1 MENIQNCPVCGSPH
15 STLKLKAKDY
25 TVSNEM
31 FHIVTCD
38 SCQLIYTN
46 PRPAANEAGP
56 YYRASAYISHS
67 DTNEGIVNKL
77 YHAVR
82 KFTLQSK
89 TNWIESEKKGA
100 KELLD
105 IGCGNG
111 HFLAAAKDKGWNIT
125 GLELDQETAA
135 RAAKLTG
142 LPIAPS
148 LKEIEPEKQFQVI
161 TLWHVLEHV
170 YEIDAYFEF
179 FKNRLAPNGKL
190 LLALPNAASFDANY
204 FKEHW
209 AAYDVPRHIYHFTP
223 ATISALAAKY
233 GFTLKRSRGLIF
245 DSFYISLLSNE
256 YKSGNKRLPHSF
268 FIGLISNLSAM
279 LGKSNYSSNLYIFE
293 KTSAKNA

>member
-15 STLKLKAKDY
+15 SSLKFKAKDY

-38 SCQLIYTN
+38 SCRLIYTN
-46 PRPAANEAGP
+46 PRPAAHEAGP
-56 YYRASAYISHS
+56 YYHASAYISHS

-89 TNWIESEKKGA
+89 TNWIESEKKGT

-105 IGCGNG
+105 VGCGNG
-111 HFLAAAKDKGWNIT
+111 HFLAAAIEKGWNIN
-125 GLELDQETAA
+125 GVELDSETAA
-135 RAAKLTG
+135 RAANLTG
-142 LPIAPS
+142 LTIAPS
-148 LKEIEPEKQFQVI
+148 LKEIDPAKEFQVI

-170 YEIDAYFEF
+170 YELDEYFQF
-179 FKNRLAPNGKL
+179 FKSRLAKDGKL
-190 LLALPNAASFDANY
+190 LFALPNPASFDATY
-204 FKEHW
+204 FKQYW

-223 ATISALAAKY
+223 ATIAALAEKY
-233 GFTLKRSRGLIF
+233 GFRLKSSRGLIF

-256 YKSGNKRLPHSF
+256 YKTGNKRLLHSF
-268 FIGLISNLSAM
+268 CIGLLSNLRAM
-279 LGKSNYSSNLYIFE
+279 LGKPNYSSNLYCFE
-293 KTSAKNA
+293 HA

>member
-15 STLKLKAKDY
+15 SSLKFKAKDY

-56 YYRASAYISHS
+56 YYHASAYISHS

-89 TNWIESEKKGA
+89 TYWIEPEKKGN

-105 IGCGNG
+105 VGCGNG
-111 HFLAAAKDKGWNIT
+111 HFLAAAKEKGWNIN
-125 GLELDQETAA
+125 GVELAPETAA
-135 RAAKLTG
+135 RAAKLAG
-142 LPIAPS
+142 LTIAPS
-148 LKEIEPEKQFQVI
+148 LTEIASDKQFQVI

-170 YEIDAYFEF
+170 YEIDEYFQF
-179 FKNRLAPNGKL
+179 FKNRLAQDGKL
-190 LLALPNAASFDANY
+190 LLALPNPASFDANY
-204 FKEHW
+204 FEEYW

-223 ATISALAAKY
+223 ATITALAAKY
-233 GFTLKRSRGLIF
+233 GFKLKKSRGLIF

-256 YKSGNKRLPHSF
+256 NKTGNKRLIHSF
-268 FIGLISNLSAM
+268 FVGLLSNLRAM
-279 LGKSNYSSNLYIFE
+279 LGKPNYSSNLYLFE
-293 KTSAKNA
+293 HA

>member
-190 LLALPNAASFDANY
+190 LLALPSAASFDANY

-256 YKSGNKRLPHSF
+256 YKSGNKRLLNSF

-293 KTSAKNA
+293 KTSAKNV

>member
-1 MENIQNCPVCGSPH
+1 MPCANSRYNQKQIGLSW
-15 STLKLKAKDY
+15 KKKD
-25 TVSNEM
+25 T
-31 FHIVTCD
+31 
-38 SCQLIYTN
+38 
-46 PRPAANEAGP
+46 
-56 YYRASAYISHS
+56 
-67 DTNEGIVNKL
+67 
-77 YHAVR
+77 
-82 KFTLQSK
+82 
-89 TNWIESEKKGA
+89 

-111 HFLAAAKDKGWNIT
+111 HFLAAAKEKGWNIN
-125 GLELDQETAA
+125 GLELDPETAA

-142 LPIAPS
+142 LAISSS
-148 LKEIEPEKQFQVI
+148 LKEIELEKRFQVI

-256 YKSGNKRLPHSF
+256 YKSGNKRLLHSF

-293 KTSAKNA
+293 KTSATNA

>member
-46 PRPAANEAGP
+46 PRPAANEASP
-56 YYRASAYISHS
+56 YYQASAYISHS
-67 DTNEGIVNKL
+67 DTSEGIVNKL
-77 YHAVR
+77 YHAIR
-82 KFTLQSK
+82 RITLKSK
-89 TNWIESEKKGA
+89 TNWIEPEKRGTR
-100 KELLD
+100 ELLD
-105 IGCGNG
+105 VGCGNG

-125 GLELDQETAA
+125 GLELDPETAN

-142 LPIAPS
+142 ITIAPS
-148 LKEIEPEKQFQVI
+148 LKEIAPEKQFQVV

-170 YEIDAYFEF
+170 YELDEYFHF
-179 FKNRLAPNGKL
+179 FKNRIASDGKL
-190 LLALPNAASFDANY
+190 LLALPNPASFDANY
-204 FKEHW
+204 FKEYW

-233 GFTLKRSRGLIF
+233 GFKLKTSRGLIF

-256 YKSGNKRLPHSF
+256 YKTGNKRLVPSF
-268 FIGLISNLSAM
+268 IIGFISNLRAM
-279 LGKSNYSSNLYIFE
+279 LGKPNYSSNLYLFE
-293 KTSAKNA
+293 HA

>member
-1 MENIQNCPVCGSPH
+1 MENIQNCPVCGSPD
-15 STLKLKAKDY
+15 STLKFKAKDY

-38 SCQLIYTN
+38 ACRLIYTN

-56 YYRASAYISHS
+56 YYHASAYISHS

-89 TNWIESEKKGA
+89 TKWIEPEKKGN

-111 HFLAAAKDKGWNIT
+111 HFLAAAKEKGWNIN
-125 GLELDQETAA
+125 GVELDTETAA

-142 LPIAPS
+142 LTITPS
-148 LKEIEPEKQFQVI
+148 LKEIDSTKKFQVI

-170 YEIDAYFEF
+170 YELDEYFQF
-179 FKNRLAPNGKL
+179 FKSRLAKDGKL
-190 LLALPNAASFDANY
+190 LLALPNPASFDASY
-204 FKEHW
+204 FEEYW

-223 ATISALAAKY
+223 ATITALGAKY
-233 GFTLKRSRGLIF
+233 GFKLKKSRGLIF

-256 YKSGNKRLPHSF
+256 YKTGNKRLLHSF
-268 FIGLISNLSAM
+268 FIGLLSNLQAM
-279 LGKSNYSSNLYIFE
+279 LGKPNYSSNLYIFE
-293 KTSAKNA
+293 NA

>member
-1 MENIQNCPVCGSPH
+1 MENIQNCPVCGSPD
-15 STLKLKAKDY
+15 STLKFKAKDY
-25 TVSNEM
+25 TVTNEM

-38 SCQLIYTN
+38 SCRLIYTN

-56 YYRASAYISHS
+56 YYHASAYISHS

-82 KFTLQSK
+82 KITLQSK
-89 TNWIESEKKGA
+89 TNWIEPEKKGN

-111 HFLAAAKDKGWNIT
+111 HFLAAAKERGWNIN
-125 GLELDQETAA
+125 GVELDTETAA

-142 LPIAPS
+142 IDIAPA
-148 LKEIEPEKQFQVI
+148 LREIATEKKFQVI

-170 YEIDAYFEF
+170 YELDDYFQF
-179 FKNRLAPNGKL
+179 FKNRLETDGKL
-190 LLALPNAASFDANY
+190 LLALPNPASFDANY
-204 FKEHW
+204 FKEYW

-223 ATISALAAKY
+223 ETISALAAKY
-233 GFTLKRSRGLIF
+233 GFKLKKSRGLIF

-256 YKSGNKRLPHSF
+256 YKSGNKRLIHSF
-268 FIGLISNLSAM
+268 FIGLISNLRAM
-279 LGKSNYSSNLYIFE
+279 LGRPNYSSNLYLFE
-293 KTSAKNA
+293 HA

>member
-1 MENIQNCPVCGSPH
+1 MENIQNCPVCGSPD
-15 STLKLKAKDY
+15 STLKFKAKDY

-31 FHIVTCD
+31 FHIVTCN

-56 YYRASAYISHS
+56 YYHASAYISHS

-89 TNWIESEKKGA
+89 TKWIEAEKNGN

-105 IGCGNG
+105 VGCGNG
-111 HFLAAAKDKGWNIT
+111 HFLVAAKEKGWNIN
-125 GLELDQETAA
+125 GVELDTETAA

-142 LPIAPS
+142 LTIAPS
-148 LKEIEPEKQFQVI
+148 LKEIDSTKKFQVI

-170 YEIDAYFEF
+170 YELDEYFQF
-179 FKNRLAPNGKL
+179 FKSRLAQDGKL
-190 LLALPNAASFDANY
+190 LLALPNPASFDASY
-204 FKEHW
+204 FEEYW

-223 ATISALAAKY
+223 ATIAALGAKY
-233 GFTLKRSRGLIF
+233 GFKLKKSRGLIF

-256 YKSGNKRLPHSF
+256 YKTGNKRLLHSF
-268 FIGLISNLSAM
+268 FIGLLSNLRAM
-279 LGKSNYSSNLYIFE
+279 LGKPNYSSNLYIFE
-293 KTSAKNA
+293 NA

>member
-15 STLKLKAKDY
+15 STLKFKAKDY
-25 TVSNEM
+25 TVSNEL
-31 FHIVTCD
+31 FHIVTCN

-56 YYRASAYISHS
+56 YYHASAYISHS

-89 TNWIESEKKGA
+89 TNWIEPEKKGN

-111 HFLAAAKDKGWNIT
+111 HFLAAAKEKGWNIN
-125 GLELDQETAA
+125 GVELDPETAA

-142 LPIAPS
+142 LAIAPS
-148 LKEIEPEKQFQVI
+148 LKEIGSEKKFQVI

-170 YEIDAYFEF
+170 YELF
-179 FKNRLAPNGKL
+179 
-190 LLALPNAASFDANY
+190 
-204 FKEHW
+204 
-209 AAYDVPRHIYHFTP
+209 
-223 ATISALAAKY
+223 
-233 GFTLKRSRGLIF
+233 
-245 DSFYISLLSNE
+245 
-256 YKSGNKRLPHSF
+256 
-268 FIGLISNLSAM
+268 
-279 LGKSNYSSNLYIFE
+279 
-293 KTSAKNA
+293 

>member
-1 MENIQNCPVCGSPH
+1 MENIQNCPVCGSPD
-15 STLKLKAKDY
+15 STLKFKAKDY
-25 TVSNEM
+25 TVSNEQ

-38 SCQLIYTN
+38 ACSLIYTN

-56 YYRASAYISHS
+56 YYHASSYISHS

-89 TNWIESEKKGA
+89 LNWIEPEKKGN

-111 HFLAAAKDKGWNIT
+111 HFLAAAKEKGWQIN
-125 GLELDQETAA
+125 GLELDPETAA
-135 RAAKLTG
+135 RASKLTG
-142 LPIAPS
+142 LSIAPS
-148 LKEIEPEKQFQVI
+148 LAEIVPGKQFQVI

-170 YEIDAYFEF
+170 YELDDYFNF
-179 FKNRLAPNGKL
+179 FKSRLAQDGKL
-190 LLALPNAASFDANY
+190 LFALPNPASFDATY
-204 FKEHW
+204 FEEFW

-223 ATISALAAKY
+223 ATIAALAKKY
-233 GFTLKRSRGLIF
+233 GFKLKKSRGLIF

-256 YKSGNKRLPHSF
+256 YKTGNKRLVHSF
-268 FIGLISNLSAM
+268 LIGLLSNLRAM
-279 LGKSNYSSNLYIFE
+279 LGKPNYSSNLYIFE
-293 KTSAKNA
+293 HA

>member
-15 STLKLKAKDY
+15 SSLKFKAKDY

-38 SCQLIYTN
+38 SCRLIYTN
-46 PRPAANEAGP
+46 PRPAAHEAGP
-56 YYRASAYISHS
+56 YYHASAYISHS

-89 TNWIESEKKGA
+89 TNWIESEKKGT

-105 IGCGNG
+105 VGCGNG
-111 HFLAAAKDKGWNIT
+111 HFLAAAKEKGWNIN
-125 GLELDQETAA
+125 GVELDPETAA
-135 RAAKLTG
+135 RAANLTG
-142 LPIAPS
+142 LTIAPS
-148 LKEIEPEKQFQVI
+148 LKEIDPAKEFQVI

-170 YEIDAYFEF
+170 YELDEYFQF
-179 FKNRLAPNGKL
+179 FKSRLAKDGKL
-190 LLALPNAASFDANY
+190 LFALPNPASFDATY
-204 FKEHW
+204 FKQYW

-223 ATISALAAKY
+223 ATIAALAEKY
-233 GFTLKRSRGLIF
+233 GFKLKSSRGLIF

-256 YKSGNKRLPHSF
+256 YKTGNKRLLHSF
-268 FIGLISNLSAM
+268 CIGLLSNLRAM
-279 LGKSNYSSNLYIFE
+279 LVKPNYSSNLYCFE
-293 KTSAKNA
+293 HA

>member
-56 YYRASAYISHS
+56 YYNASAYISHS
-67 DTNEGIVNKL
+67 DTNEGIINKL

-89 TNWIESEKKGA
+89 TNWIELEKKGT

-111 HFLAAAKDKGWNIT
+111 HFLAAAKERGWHIN
-125 GLELDQETAA
+125 GLELDLETAA

-142 LPIAPS
+142 LAISSS
-148 LKEIEPEKQFQVI
+148 LKEIELEKRFQVI

-170 YEIDAYFEF
+170 YEIDTYFEF

-233 GFTLKRSRGLIF
+233 GFTLKKSRGLIF

-256 YKSGNKRLPHSF
+256 YKSGNKRLLHSF

-293 KTSAKNA
+293 KTSATNA

>member
-1 MENIQNCPVCGSPH
+1 MENIQNCPVCGSPD
-15 STLKLKAKDY
+15 STLKFKAKDY

-38 SCQLIYTN
+38 SCRLIYTN

-56 YYRASAYISHS
+56 YYHATAYISHS

-77 YHAVR
+77 YHMVR
-82 KFTLQSK
+82 KITLQSK
-89 TNWIESEKKGA
+89 TNWIEPEKKGN

-111 HFLAAAKDKGWNIT
+111 HFLAAAKEKGWNIN
-125 GLELDQETAA
+125 GVELDPETAA

-142 LPIAPS
+142 HTIAPS
-148 LKEIEPEKQFQVI
+148 LNEIDSEKKFQVI

-170 YEIDAYFEF
+170 YELDEYFQF
-179 FKNRLAPNGKL
+179 FKSRLAKDGKL
-190 LLALPNAASFDANY
+190 LLALPNPASFDANY
-204 FKEHW
+204 FEEYW

-233 GFTLKRSRGLIF
+233 GFSLRKSRGLIF

-256 YKSGNKRLPHSF
+256 YKTGNKRLLHSF
-268 FIGLISNLSAM
+268 CIGLISNLRAM
-279 LGKSNYSSNLYIFE
+279 LGKPNYSSNIYLFE
-293 KTSAKNA
+293 HA

>member
-256 YKSGNKRLPHSF
+256 YNSGNKRLLHSF

>member
-15 STLKLKAKDY
+15 SSLKFKAKDY

-38 SCQLIYTN
+38 SCCLIYTN
-46 PRPAANEAGP
+46 PRPAAHEAGP
-56 YYRASAYISHS
+56 YYHASAYISHS

-89 TNWIESEKKGA
+89 TNWIESEKKGT

-105 IGCGNG
+105 VGCGNG
-111 HFLAAAKDKGWNIT
+111 HFLAAAKEKGWNIN
-125 GLELDQETAA
+125 GVELDPETAA
-135 RAAKLTG
+135 RAANLTG
-142 LPIAPS
+142 LTIAAS
-148 LKEIEPEKQFQVI
+148 LKEIDPAKEFQVI

-170 YEIDAYFEF
+170 YELDEYFQF
-179 FKNRLAPNGKL
+179 FKSRLAKDGKL
-190 LLALPNAASFDANY
+190 LFALPNPASFDATY
-204 FKEHW
+204 FKQYW

-223 ATISALAAKY
+223 ATIAALAEKY
-233 GFTLKRSRGLIF
+233 GFKLKSSRGLIF

-256 YKSGNKRLPHSF
+256 YKTGNKRLLHSF
-268 FIGLISNLSAM
+268 CIGLLSNLRAM
-279 LGKSNYSSNLYIFE
+279 LGKPNYSSNLYCFE
-293 KTSAKNA
+293 HA

>member
-1 MENIQNCPVCGSPH
+1 
-15 STLKLKAKDY
+15 
-25 TVSNEM
+25 M

-38 SCQLIYTN
+38 SCRLIYTN

-56 YYRASAYISHS
+56 YYHANAYISHS

-89 TNWIESEKKGA
+89 TNWIEPEKKGN

-111 HFLAAAKDKGWNIT
+111 HFLAAAKEKGWNIN
-125 GLELDQETAA
+125 GVELDPETAA
-135 RAAKLTG
+135 RASKLTG
-142 LPIAPS
+142 LTIAPS
-148 LKEIEPEKQFQVI
+148 LAEIATEKQFQVI

-170 YEIDAYFEF
+170 YELDDYFHF
-179 FKNRLAPNGKL
+179 FKSRLNKDGKL
-190 LLALPNAASFDANY
+190 LLALPNPASFDAHY
-204 FKEHW
+204 FKEYW

-233 GFTLKRSRGLIF
+233 GFKLKKSRGLIF

-256 YKSGNKRLPHSF
+256 YKTGNKRLLHSF
-268 FIGLISNLSAM
+268 FIGLISNVRAL
-279 LGKSNYSSNLYIFE
+279 LGKPNYSSNLYTFE
-293 KTSAKNA
+293 HA

>member
-15 STLKLKAKDY
+15 SSLKFKAKDY

-38 SCQLIYTN
+38 SCRLIYTN
-46 PRPAANEAGP
+46 PRPASNEAGP
-56 YYRASAYISHS
+56 YYHANAYISHS

-89 TNWIESEKKGA
+89 TNWIEPEKKGN

-111 HFLAAAKDKGWNIT
+111 HFLAAAKEKGWNIN
-125 GLELDQETAA
+125 GVELDPETAA
-135 RAAKLTG
+135 RASKLTG
-142 LPIAPS
+142 LTIAPS
-148 LKEIEPEKQFQVI
+148 LAEIATEKQFQVI

-170 YEIDAYFEF
+170 YELDDYFHF
-179 FKNRLAPNGKL
+179 FKSRLNKDGKL
-190 LLALPNAASFDANY
+190 LLALPNPASFDAHY
-204 FKEHW
+204 FKEYW

-223 ATISALAAKY
+223 VTISALAAKY
-233 GFTLKRSRGLIF
+233 GFKLKKSRGLIF

-256 YKSGNKRLPHSF
+256 YKTGNKRLLHSF
-268 FIGLISNLSAM
+268 FIGLISNVRAL
-279 LGKSNYSSNLYIFE
+279 LGKPNYSSNLYTFE
-293 KTSAKNA
+293 HA

>member
-15 STLKLKAKDY
+15 SSLKFRAKDY

-31 FHIVTCD
+31 FHIVSCD

-56 YYRASAYISHS
+56 YYHASAYISHS
-67 DTNEGIVNKL
+67 DTNEGIINKL

-89 TNWIESEKKGA
+89 TNWIEPEKKGN

-105 IGCGNG
+105 VGCGNG
-111 HFLAAAKDKGWNIT
+111 HFLAAAKEKGWNIN
-125 GLELDQETAA
+125 GVELDPETAA
-135 RAAKLTG
+135 RAANLTG
-142 LPIAPS
+142 LTIASS
-148 LKEIEPEKQFQVI
+148 LTEVASDKHFQVI

-170 YEIDAYFEF
+170 YEIDEYFQF
-179 FKNRLAPNGKL
+179 FKSRLAKDGKL
-190 LLALPNAASFDANY
+190 LLALPNPASFDASY
-204 FKEHW
+204 FEEYW

-223 ATISALAAKY
+223 ATITALAAKY
-233 GFTLKRSRGLIF
+233 GFKLKKSRGLIF

-256 YKSGNKRLPHSF
+256 YKTGNKRLIHSF
-268 FIGLISNLSAM
+268 FIGLLSNLRAM
-279 LGKSNYSSNLYIFE
+279 LGKPNYSSNLYLFE
-293 KTSAKNA
+293 HA